1 MVPRSG
7 GRDVGLDFRVDR
19 DSLIRDI
26 SNISVVVV
34 SSVADMLGSAIRKGY
49 TVRSLN
55 VAVAVSILSSIERS
69 VGVVVSNSVL
79 IAVGLGDLILDCVRG
94 RGMGNNSR
102 SMVNNRSMM
111 DNRGMG
117 NKSGSMVNNG
127 GMMDKGCMGNN
138 GGSMVDNRGMGNH
151 GGSVVNNG
159 GMVGTSSM
167 EERGMVG
174 YSMGNRMGS
183 IVDDSTMSR
192 GNLSQSL
199 AVVNLVNSCMASS
212 EGLGNL
218 DRPDF
223 PISLSD

>member
-1 MVPRSG
+1 
-7 GRDVGLDFRVDR
+7 
-19 DSLIRDI
+19 
-26 SNISVVVV
+26 
-34 SSVADMLGSAIRKGY
+34 MLGSAIRKGY

-79 IAVGLGDLILDCVRG
+79 IAVGLGDLILDSVRG

-117 NKSGSMVNNG
+117 NKSGSMV
-127 GMMDKGCMGNN
+127 
-138 GGSMVDNRGMGNH
+138 DNRGMGNH
-151 GGSVVNNG
+151 GGSMVNNG

-174 YSMGNRMGS
+174 YSMGNRVGS

-212 EGLGNL
+212 EGLGN
-218 DRPDF
+218 PH
-223 PISLSD
+223 